1 LRAITPSNFAKP
13 FVSVTE
19 RKLLFMPHFA
29 MYARAFDLPA
39 RPFMRPSLEE
49 KAPELTAALQAT
61 VNEAIKES

>member
-1 LRAITPSNFAKP
+1 
-13 FVSVTE
+13 
-19 RKLLFMPHFA
+19 MPHFA

-49 KAPELTAALQAT
+49 KAPELTAAFQAT